1 MVLLRKAIFSNF
13 NLILISNL
21 RPEDDVREVK
31 RSRSLELIFN
41 VVSKCIAY
49 LEMEKLLPSFTQMQ
63 QKKNTFSLFLCS
75 SFGTGKITLSY
86 RDATKQRK
94 FFQYLRPLVVI
105 ATSKSKFH
113 IVYYN
118 IRSLSTIPNDQRI
131 WAKRQN
137 RKSLLPL
144 MAGCAR

>member
-63 QKKNTFSLFLCS
+63 QKKIFFLFFCVALLELE
-75 SFGTGKITLSY
+75 KITHSY

-131 WAKRQN
+131 WAKWQN

>member
-1 MVLLRKAIFSNF
+1 
-13 NLILISNL
+13 
-21 RPEDDVREVK
+21 
-31 RSRSLELIFN
+31 
-41 VVSKCIAY
+41 
-49 LEMEKLLPSFTQMQ
+49 MEKLLPSFTQRQ
-63 QKKNTFSLFLCS
+63 QKKQTFFPFFCIALLELE
-75 SFGTGKITLSY
+75 KITLSY

-94 FFQYLRPLVVI
+94 FFQYLIPLVVI

-113 IVYYN
+113 IAYYN

-137 RKSLLPL
+137 RKSLLPW